1 MSIEETNHDSTGRG
15 TAVQKQPANTLNVH
29 SAADQDFS
37 YQNGIVIGF
46 RQLGTMLRRNTILQ
60 VTRSIVSL
68 YLYLSENNNIRL
80 DLVTQRKRYGNPDA
94 QTWN

>member
-15 TAVQKQPANTLNVH
+15 TATAVHATEKQKQPTNTLNVH

-60 VTRSIVSL
+60 VTK
-68 YLYLSENNNIRL
+68 
-80 DLVTQRKRYGNPDA
+80 T
-94 QTWN
+94 